1 MIEQD
6 LGSGVPPDSVEQR
19 LRDALRARADSV
31 DLSALRPAVPP
42 TARPR
47 FRLTALRPVRRTALA
62 LLVVAAAVVGILFAA
77 THLDHR
83 TPVGPARP
91 PSVSPSSGDMN
102 ASPDAPGSNPVTAVP
117 HP

>member
-6 LGSGVPPDSVEQR
+6 HGSGVPPDSVEQR

-42 TARPR
+42 TARAR
-47 FRLTALRPVRRTALA
+47 FRLTVVRPVRRTALT
-62 LLVVAAAVVGILFAA
+62 LLVVAAAVVGVLFAV

-91 PSVSPSSGDMN
+91 PTVSPSSGDMD
-102 ASPDAPGSNPVTAVP
+102 ASPDPPGSNPVTAVP

>member
-31 DLSALRPAVPP
+31 DVSALRPAVPP
-42 TARPR
+42 TARAR
-47 FRLTALRPVRRTALA
+47 FRVTALGPVRRAA
-62 LLVVAAAVVGILFAA
+62 VAVLVVAAVVVGILFAA

-91 PSVSPSSGDMN
+91 PSVSPAPGDMN
-102 ASPDAPGSNPVTAVP
+102 ASPDSPGSNAVTAVP

>member
-42 TARPR
+42 TARAR
-47 FRLTALRPVRRTALA
+47 FRLTVVRPVRRTALA
-62 LLVVAAAVVGILFAA
+62 LLVVAAAVVGVLFAA
-77 THLDHR
+77 TYLDQKA
-83 TPVGPARP
+83 PVRPAGV
-91 PSVSPSSGDMN
+91 PSVSPSSGDMT
-102 ASPDAPGSNPVTAVP
+102 ATPYPPGSNSVTAVP